1 MVIINGKEEPG
12 AAGALLSDWL
22 ASSGRLT
29 ERVAVEKNGE
39 IVPRALYGKTR
50 LEDGDRVEIVSFVG
64 GG

>member
-1 MVIINGKEEPG
+1 M
-12 AAGALLSDWL
+12 AATV
-22 ASSGRLT
+22 SSGRPT